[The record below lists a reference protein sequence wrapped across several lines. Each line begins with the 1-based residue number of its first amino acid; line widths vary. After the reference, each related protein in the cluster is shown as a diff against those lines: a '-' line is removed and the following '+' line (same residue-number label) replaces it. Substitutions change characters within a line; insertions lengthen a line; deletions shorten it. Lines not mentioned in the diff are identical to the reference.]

1 VLQAGFPAGRWK
13 KWGQP
18 RTQEDWVKIWIGT
31 DMEGVAGVVDR
42 EHTAR
47 DGREHERARGWL
59 TDEVNAAIAGAADG
73 GATAFVVA
81 DGHGTC
87 RNILPDRLD
96 PRARLCSGQ
105 LSSLPPSALQGL
117 DPSCDAS
124 MLVGFHARAGRHPGV
139 LDHTSWSQT
148 VSEVRLNGQ
157 PVGEAEINAAYA
169 GHLGIPII
177 LVTGDDVLAA
187 DLRHSMPWAR
197 TVAVKRALGRFQAES
212 PPPTVACAM
221 IRQAAA
227 EAVSNRAHAQPF
239 VVTVPVTIE
248 LEFLHPMYVELAVLV
263 PGCQQ
268 TGPRSAAFTGTDYAV
283 AFGAF
288 TAMCGVTGIAYY
300 QHR

>member
-1 VLQAGFPAGRWK
+1 MKL
-13 KWGQP
+13 
-18 RTQEDWVKIWIGT
+18 WIGT

-47 DGREHERARGWL
+47 DGREHDRARLWL
-59 TDEVNAAIAGAADG
+59 TDEVNAAIAGATQG

-87 RNILPDRLD
+87 RNIIPERLD

-117 DPSCDAS
+117 DASCDAV
-124 MLVGFHARAGRHPGV
+124 MLVGFHARAGLHPGI

-169 GHLGIPII
+169 GSLGVPI
-177 LVTGDDVLAA
+177 LMVTGDDVLAG
-187 DLRHSMPWAR
+187 DLSRTMPWVRA
-197 TVAVKRALGRFQAES
+197 VVVKRALGRYQAES
-212 PPPTVACAM
+212 LPPSVACDR
-221 IRQAAA
+221 IRTEAAA
-227 EAVSNRAHAQPF
+227 AVAARATAQRYLPATP
-239 VVTVPVTIE
+239 VTVE
-248 LEFLHPMYVELAVLV
+248 LEFHHAMYVELAVMV
-263 PGCQQ
+263 PGCRQ
-268 TGPRSAAFTGTDYAV
+268 TGPQSSAFTGGTYLE

-288 TAMCGVTGIAYY
+288 TAMCGITGIAYY

>member
-1 VLQAGFPAGRWK
+1 M
-13 KWGQP
+13 
-18 RTQEDWVKIWIGT
+18 KIWIGT

-47 DGREHERARGWL
+47 DGREHDRARVWL
-59 TDEVNAAIAGAADG
+59 TDEVNAAIAGAVDA
-73 GATAFVVA
+73 GATEFVVA

-96 PRARLCSGQ
+96 KRARLCSGQ

-117 DPSCDAS
+117 DPSSDAI
-124 MLVGFHARAGRHPGV
+124 MLVGFHARAGRSPAV

-148 VSEVRLNGQ
+148 VSEVRLNAR

-169 GHLGIPII
+169 GHLGIPIL

-187 DLRHSMPWAR
+187 DVHDSMPWVR

-212 PPPTVACAM
+212 PPPAVACVM
-221 IRQAAA
+221 IREAA
-227 EAVSNRAHAQPF
+227 EAAVKGHAKARPF
-239 VVTVPVTIE
+239 VLATPVTVE

-263 PGCQQ
+263 PGCRQ
-268 TGPRSAAFTGTDYAV
+268 TGPCSTAYTGDDYLAT
-283 AFGAF
+283 FGAF

>member
-1 VLQAGFPAGRWK
+1 M
-13 KWGQP
+13 
-18 RTQEDWVKIWIGT
+18 KIWIGT

-47 DGREHERARGWL
+47 DGREHDRARIWL
-59 TDEVNAAIAGAADG
+59 TDEVNAAIAGAAEA
-73 GATAFVVA
+73 GATGFVVA

-87 RNILPDRLD
+87 RNILHDRLD

-117 DPSCDAS
+117 DASCAAI
-124 MLVGFHARAGRHPGV
+124 MLVGFHARAGLHPGV

-148 VSEVRLNGQ
+148 VSEVRLNGR

-169 GHLGIPII
+169 GHLGIPIL

-187 DLRHSMPWAR
+187 DVRESMPWVRAA
-197 TVAVKRALGRFQAES
+197 VVKRALGRYQAES
-212 PPPTVACAM
+212 LPPSLACAR
-221 IRQAAA
+221 IREVAA
-227 EAVSNRAHAQPF
+227 EAVQQRASARPH
-239 VVTVPVTIE
+239 VVTAPVTVE

-263 PGCQQ
+263 PGCRQ
-268 TGPRSAAFTGTDYAV
+268 TGPRSAAFTGQDYPA

-288 TAMCGVTGIAYY
+288 TAMCGITGIAYY

>member
-1 VLQAGFPAGRWK
+1 M
-13 KWGQP
+13 
-18 RTQEDWVKIWIGT
+18 KIWIGT

-47 DGREHERARGWL
+47 DGREHDRARVWL
-59 TDEVNAAIAGAADG
+59 TDEVNATIKGAGEG
-73 GATAFVVA
+73 GATEFVVA

-117 DPSCDAS
+117 DASSDAI
-124 MLVGFHARAGRHPGV
+124 MLVGFHARAGLHPGV

-157 PVGEAEINAAYA
+157 PVGEAEINAAFA
-169 GHLGIPII
+169 GHLGVAT
-177 LVTGDDVLAA
+177 LMVTGDDVLAA
-187 DLRHSMPWAR
+187 DLQRTMPWVHA
-197 TVAVKRALGRFQAES
+197 VAVKRALGRYQAES
-212 PPPTVACAM
+212 LAPSVACER
-221 IRQAAA
+221 IREAAA
-227 EAVSNRAHAQPF
+227 AAVRGRASAQRF
-239 VVTVPVTIE
+239 VVSSPVTVE
-248 LEFLHPMYVELAVLV
+248 LEFHHPMYVELAVLV
-263 PGCQQ
+263 PGCRQ
-268 TGPRSAAFTGTDYAV
+268 TGTRCAAFAGGDYLQ

-288 TAMCGVTGIAYY
+288 TAMCGTTGIAHY